1 MRILQA
7 LAGAQYGG
15 AERFFERLVPALGE
29 AGIEQ
34 RVLIRKDER
43 RHDLLANAGLADIRQ
58 LPFGNRFDMVTRL
71 GFRRAIRDFAP
82 DIVFTWMSRATQ
94 MAPKSP
100 LGGHGF
106 KRVARLGGY
115 YDLKYY
121 RGCDYLI
128 GDTQSIV
135 DYLVREGWPEDRAAY
150 LPNFVDST
158 PGKALPRHD
167 FYVPE
172 GAPLLLALGRLH
184 TNKGFDVLL
193 QALGQLPEAYL
204 LLAGVGPERE
214 ALEALAVHAGVKPRV
229 RFLGWREDIADL
241 MATADLFVHPARHEP
256 LGNVILE
263 GWAHGRPVV
272 ATASDG
278 PRLLIEDGATGLLAP
293 VDDPAALAAIVR
305 QALADAPAT
314 ARMAAA
320 GHARYLS
327 DFTKAA
333 VVGQYRAFFERILG

>member
-29 AGIEQ
+29 SGVEQ
-34 RVLIRKDER
+34 RVLIRRDDR
-43 RHDLLANAGLADIRQ
+43 RQALLAEAGVTDLHQ
-58 LPFGNRFDMVTRL
+58 MPFGNRFDMVTRL
-71 GFRRAIRDFAP
+71 GFRRAVRAFAP

-94 MAPKSP
+94 FAPKSP
-100 LGGHGF
+100 LGGHAF
-106 KRVARLGGY
+106 KQVARLGGY

-121 RGCDYLI
+121 RACDYLI
-128 GDTQSIV
+128 GDTESIV
-135 DYLVREGWPEDRAAY
+135 EYLVGEGWPADRAVY
-150 LPNFVDST
+150 LPNFVDAA

-172 GAPLLLALGRLH
+172 TAPLLLSLGRLH
-184 TNKGFDVLL
+184 TNKGFDVLI
-193 QALGQLPEAYL
+193 QALAQVPEAYL

-214 ALEALAVHAGVKPRV
+214 TLEKLAVHAGVKPRV

-241 MATADLFVHPARHEP
+241 MATVDLFVHPARHEP

-263 GWAHGRPVV
+263 AWAHARPVV

-278 PRLLIEDGATGLLAP
+278 PALLIEAGETGLLSP
-293 VDDPAALAAIVR
+293 VDDVAALAATVR
-305 QALADAPAT
+305 AALADRKA
-314 ARMAAA
+314 ARNMAEA
-320 GHARYLS
+320 GHARYQK
-327 DFTKAA
+327 DFTKEA
-333 VVGQYRAFFERILG
+333 VVGQYRAFFERISG